1 MKIPRESTKKIL
13 IFFATYNEADNV
25 ENLLKCIFDQ
35 LPGREVLVVDD
46 DSPDGTGEILDIFS
60 QNNKQVT
67 VIHRP
72 RKLGLGTAHKLAMQY
87 AIKKNYEILITMDAD
102 FSHHPE
108 YLPTLVDLMNENDF
122 VIGSRYMKG
131 GGLGYGFFRR
141 SLSVTANILTRHM
154 LKLSLKEC
162 TTSYRGFQVSL
173 LKKINLNSIRS
184 EGYSFF
190 IESIFVIHQLT
201 DKITEFPIFFH
212 DRQSGSS
219 KISKIEIVK
228 SILCLGKLFYKR
240 ILYNKLLQ
248 NAPNSSIHFISC
260 PTCNSTYQSR
270 VSTKV
275 IVGKISQVKEMS
287 YENLQCLKCGNIF
300 QNIQQ
305 SRLSR

>member
-25 ENLLKCIFDQ
+25 ENLLKCTFEQ
-35 LPGREVLVVDD
+35 LSGQEVLVVDD

-72 RKLGLGTAHKLAMQY
+72 RKLGVGSAHKLAMQY
-87 AIKKNYEILITMDAD
+87 SIKNNFDILITMDAD

-108 YLPTLVDLMNENDF
+108 YLPTLADLMNDNDF
-122 VIGSRYMKG
+122 VIGSRYVKG

-141 SLSVTANILTRHM
+141 SLSITANILTRHM
-154 LKLSLKEC
+154 LKIPLKEC

-173 LKKINLNSIRS
+173 LKKINLNSILS

-190 IESIFVIHQLT
+190 IESIYIIHQLT
-201 DKITEFPIFFH
+201 DKITEFPIFFY

-219 KISKIEIVK
+219 KISKIEIIK

-240 ILYNKLLQ
+240 ILYDKPLQ
-248 NAPNSSIHFISC
+248 NAPNSSISFIPC
-260 PTCNSTYQSR
+260 PNCNSPYQSG
-270 VSTKV
+270 VATEVVVDK
-275 IVGKISQVKEMS
+275 KSQIKESS
-287 YENLQCLKCGNIF
+287 YENLQCLQCGNMF
-300 QNIQQ
+300 QNICQ
-305 SRLSR
+305 SRLNR

>member
-1 MKIPRESTKKIL
+1 MKFPRESTKKIL

-25 ENLLKCIFDQ
+25 ENLLKCTFEQ
-35 LPGREVLVVDD
+35 LPGQEVLVVDD
-46 DSPDGTGEILDIFS
+46 DSPDGTGEILDIIS
-60 QNNKQVT
+60 QNIKQVT

-87 AIKKNYEILITMDAD
+87 AIKNKYEILITMDAD

-108 YLPTLVDLMNENDF
+108 YLPTLVDLMNDNDF

-141 SLSVTANILTRHM
+141 SLSITANILTRHM
-154 LKLSLKEC
+154 LKLPLKEC

-190 IESIFVIHQLT
+190 IESIYIIHQLT
-201 DKITEFPIFFH
+201 DKITEFPIFFY

-219 KISKIEIVK
+219 KISKIEIIK
-228 SILCLGKLFYKR
+228 GILCLGILFYKR
-240 ILYNKLLQ
+240 ILYDKPLQ
-248 NAPNSSIHFISC
+248 NVPNSSISFIPC
-260 PTCNSTYQSR
+260 PNCNSPYQSR
-270 VSTKV
+270 VATEVVVDK
-275 IVGKISQVKEMS
+275 KSQIKESS
-287 YENLQCLKCGNIF
+287 YENLQCLQCGNMF
-300 QNIQQ
+300 QKICQ
-305 SRLSR
+305 SRLNR

>member
-25 ENLLKCIFDQ
+25 ENLLKCTFEQ
-35 LPGREVLVVDD
+35 LPGQEVLVVDD

-87 AIKKNYEILITMDAD
+87 AIKNKYEILITMDAD

-108 YLPTLVDLMNENDF
+108 YLPTLVDLMNDNDF

-141 SLSVTANILTRHM
+141 SLSITANILTRHM
-154 LKLSLKEC
+154 LKLPLKEC

-190 IESIFVIHQLT
+190 IESIYIIHQLT
-201 DKITEFPIFFH
+201 DKITEFPIFFY

-219 KISKIEIVK
+219 KISKIEIIK

-240 ILYNKLLQ
+240 ILYDKPLQ
-248 NAPNSSIHFISC
+248 NAPNSSISFIPC
-260 PTCNSTYQSR
+260 PNCNSPYQSR
-270 VSTKV
+270 VATEVVVDK
-275 IVGKISQVKEMS
+275 KSQIKESS
-287 YENLQCLKCGNIF
+287 YENLQCLQCGNMF
-300 QNIQQ
+300 QNICQ
-305 SRLSR
+305 SRLNR

>member
-1 MKIPRESTKKIL
+1 MKIPQESTKKIL

-25 ENLLKCIFDQ
+25 ENLLKCTFKQ
-35 LPGREVLVVDD
+35 LPGQEVLVVDD

-87 AIKKNYEILITMDAD
+87 SIKNKYEILITMDAD

-108 YLPTLVDLMNENDF
+108 YLPTLVDLMNDNDF

-141 SLSVTANILTRHM
+141 SLSITANILTRHM
-154 LKLSLKEC
+154 LKLPLKEC

-190 IESIFVIHQLT
+190 IESIYIIHQLT
-201 DKITEFPIFFH
+201 DKITEFPIFFY

-219 KISKIEIVK
+219 KISKIEIIK
-228 SILCLGKLFYKR
+228 SILCLGKLFYQR
-240 ILYNKLLQ
+240 ILYDKPLQ
-248 NAPNSSIHFISC
+248 NAPNSSISFIPC
-260 PTCNSTYQSR
+260 PNCNSPYQSR
-270 VSTKV
+270 VATEVVVDK
-275 IVGKISQVKEMS
+275 KSQIKESS
-287 YENLQCLKCGNIF
+287 YENLQCLQCGNMF
-300 QNIQQ
+300 QNICQ
-305 SRLSR
+305 SRLNR

>member
-25 ENLLKCIFDQ
+25 ENLLKCTFEQ
-35 LPGREVLVVDD
+35 LPGQEVLVVDD
-46 DSPDGTGEILDIFS
+46 DSPDGTGKILDIFS

-67 VIHRP
+67 VINRP
-72 RKLGLGTAHKLAMQY
+72 RKLGLGTAHKLAIQY
-87 AIKKNYEILITMDAD
+87 AIKNKYEILITMDAD

-108 YLPTLVDLMNENDF
+108 YLPTLVDLMNDNDF

-141 SLSVTANILTRHM
+141 SLSITANILTRHM
-154 LKLSLKEC
+154 LKLPLKEC

-190 IESIFVIHQLT
+190 IESIYIIHQLT
-201 DKITEFPIFFH
+201 DKITEFPIFFY

-219 KISKIEIVK
+219 KISKIVIIK
-228 SILCLGKLFYKR
+228 SILCLVKLFYKR
-240 ILYNKLLQ
+240 ILYDKPLQ
-248 NAPNSSIHFISC
+248 NAPNSSISFIPC
-260 PTCNSTYQSR
+260 PNCNSPYQSR
-270 VSTKV
+270 VATEVDVDK
-275 IVGKISQVKEMS
+275 KSQIKESS
-287 YENLQCLKCGNIF
+287 YENLQCLQCGNMF
-300 QNIQQ
+300 QNICQ
-305 SRLSR
+305 SRLNR